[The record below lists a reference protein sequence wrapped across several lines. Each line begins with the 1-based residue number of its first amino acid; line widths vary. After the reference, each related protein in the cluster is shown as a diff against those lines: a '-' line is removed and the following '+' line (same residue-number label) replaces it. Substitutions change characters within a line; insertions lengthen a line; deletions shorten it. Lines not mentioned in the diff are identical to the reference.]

1 MPSIDS
7 TGKMMST
14 PVESCALSI
23 AYNADGTVNT
33 ITATDPTNSATYV
46 QTFTYT
52 AGAPTAISGWVK
64 Q

>member
-1 MPSIDS
+1 MSVDSLGRLMPV
-7 TGKMMST
+7 
-14 PVESCALSI
+14 PVESDSVAI

-33 ITATDPTNSATYV
+33 ITATDITTGKTYV

-52 AGAPTAISGWVK
+52 SGAPTAISGWVM

>member
-1 MPSIDS
+1 MSVDSLGRLMPV
-7 TGKMMST
+7 
-14 PVESCALSI
+14 PVESDALSI

-33 ITATDPTNSATYV
+33 ITATDPTNSKTYV

-52 AGAPTAISGWVK
+52 AGAPTAISGWVM

>member
-1 MPSIDS
+1 MSVDSLGRLMPV
-7 TGKMMST
+7 
-14 PVESCALSI
+14 PVESDSLAI

-33 ITATDPTNSATYV
+33 ITATDITNSKTYV

-52 AGAPTAISGWVK
+52 SGAPTAISGWVM